1 MIGAMKPYPFAG
13 DPTDA
18 GLPTCYHAA
27 GCVVFDSTGQVLL
40 LARPA
45 RGEWRLPK
53 GHVEAGEEARTAALR
68 ETTEESG
75 YADLETL
82 NAIGEQWV
90 LFHWR
95 GAVIR
100 RRESFFTARL
110 LSGAQKVRPAD
121 DAGQFE
127 VHWFPSEEA
136 GRRLSFAGERN
147 VLLKA
152 LAVRDPIPA
161 PVDKAQATG

>member
-1 MIGAMKPYPFAG
+1 MIGAMEPHTSAS
-13 DPTDA
+13 DPAEA
-18 GLPTCYHAA
+18 GLPTFYHAA
-27 GCVVFDSTGQVLL
+27 GSVVVDSTGQVLL

-53 GHVEAGEEARTAALR
+53 GHVEAGEDARTAALR

-82 NAIGEQWV
+82 HAIGEQWV

-110 LSGAQKVRPAD
+110 LSGAQSARPAD

-127 VHWFPSEEA
+127 VHWLPSEEA

-147 VLLKA
+147 ALLKA
-152 LAVRDPIPA
+152 LAAIDGIPVPA
-161 PVDKAQATG
+161 GKAQGTA